1 MEDYSNLIYEDNI
14 LSLEDL
20 KNQEDDYVNQ
30 KNGNCCSGDSFY
42 CSFCSCRDECF
53 GG

>member
-1 MEDYSNLIYEDNI
+1 MENYSNLVYEDDI

-20 KNQEDDYVNQ
+20 INKEDEYVNQ
-30 KNGNCCSGDSFY
+30 KNGNCCSGDVFY
-42 CSFCSCRDECF
+42 CSFCPCRDECV